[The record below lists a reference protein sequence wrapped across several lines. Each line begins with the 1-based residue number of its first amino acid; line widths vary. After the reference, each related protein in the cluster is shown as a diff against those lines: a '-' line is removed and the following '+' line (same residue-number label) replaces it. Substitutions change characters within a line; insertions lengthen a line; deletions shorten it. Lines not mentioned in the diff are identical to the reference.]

1 MRFQQRWELQILALS
16 WYDFLEFG
24 HNLVEFIDI
33 VESIDKT
40 MGENGR
46 VNVTAIHSPVGIFP
60 AWSIVEIS
68 YVLHIPT
75 TG

>member
-1 MRFQQRWELQILALS
+1 MMRFQQRRELQILALS
-16 WYDFLEFG
+16 WCDFLEFG
-24 HNLVEFIDI
+24 HSMVELIIDI

-40 MGENGR
+40 MGEN
-46 VNVTAIHSPVGIFP
+46 VTAIHSPVGIFP
-60 AWSIVEIS
+60 ASLVEIS